1 MNSALPFELPAIS
14 ESDLRYAAS
23 LLRIDEAVLFDS
35 ARLSVAKSAESIDVA
50 ACPGSGKTTLLV
62 AKLAMLI
69 RNWKHSTRGI
79 CVLSHTNV
87 ARSEIEMCLG
97 NTSSGRSLLAYP
109 HYVGTIHG
117 FVNEF
122 LALPWLRSLGYPIK
136 LIDTEQVLKRR
147 WFRLGQMSPN
157 TRYGLEQNLYD
168 HKVLTIKSADC
179 GVGPLRWGKGKKLG
193 IETKTYKDIVKICQL
208 STSRGYFCYDE
219 MFIWANEL
227 LDKAGETTSA
237 LRYRFPVVFID
248 EAQDNS
254 EEQAAI
260 LDRVFQDGHSSVIC
274 QRFGDEN
281 QAIFD
286 SLQTKGAATNAFPNS
301 SKAIE
306 LANSHRFGQGI
317 ANIATPLAAIPLLT
331 GLKGN
336 GPKRV
341 LNSGKT
347 QGPHT
352 IFLINE
358 HCTKKVLDA
367 FGNLLVSVFSQEEL
381 SQGSFFAVG
390 QIHRPPEEEAA
401 HKHPHHLRHY
411 WPDYNPEFGKSEPTP
426 QTLNLYIS
434 LGVSKAGLKGES
446 SFAIERIAEGI
457 LRLASEGKHDLSSR
471 KFRHRQILE
480 LLEHSEVVK
489 EKYETLIVTFAVE
502 REPLTKEV
510 WLNHWRG
517 AVLEIAEAITQSP
530 LNGPAVDSLLAW
542 NEHPTAA
549 NPATTHSSLS
559 KDNIYRYPQD
569 EPSVKIQLGS
579 IHSVKGQTHT
589 ATLVL
594 ETFWK
599 RHNLEKL
606 APWITGD
613 GVGCRAA
620 DSGDQIKR
628 IKLHYVAVTR
638 PTHLLCLAVKRKML
652 EDGRGSLDS
661 KKIQTLKRRGWL
673 IDDLTMQLP
682 LFHP

>member
-1 MNSALPFELPAIS
+1 MNSALPFEPPTIT
-14 ESDLRYAAS
+14 ERDLRYAAS
-23 LLRIDEAVLFDS
+23 LLKIDEASLFDS
-35 ARLSVAKSAESIDVA
+35 NRLRVATSTESIDVA

-62 AKLAMLI
+62 AKLAMLA
-69 RNWKHSTRGI
+69 RNWQHSTRGL

-87 ARSEIEMCLG
+87 ARSEIETCLG
-97 NTSSGRSLLAYP
+97 NASSGKGLLAYP

-136 LIDTEQVLKRR
+136 LIDTEQVLRRR
-147 WFRLGQMSPN
+147 WYRLGQMSPN

-168 HKVLTIKSADC
+168 HRVLTIKSTDC

-193 IETKTYKDIVKICQL
+193 VETKTYKDIVRICQL

-227 LDKAGETTSA
+227 LDKAGEIAAA
-237 LRYRFPVVFID
+237 LRYRFPLVFID

-254 EEQAAI
+254 ETQAAI
-260 LDRVFQDGHSSVIC
+260 LNRVFLDDGSSVRC

-281 QAIFD
+281 QGIFD
-286 SLQTKGAATNAFPNS
+286 SLQTEGAATNPFPNPS
-301 SKAIE
+301 VAIE
-306 LANSHRFGQGI
+306 LPNSHRFGQGI
-317 ANIATPLAAIPLLT
+317 ADIATPLAAVPLT
-331 GLKGN
+331 AGLKGN

-341 LNSGKT
+341 LSSGKT

-358 HCTKKVLDA
+358 HCAKKVLDA
-367 FGNLLVSVFSQEEL
+367 FGNLLVSAFSQEEL
-381 SQGSFFAVG
+381 TQGSFFAVG

-401 HKHPHHLRHY
+401 HKHPHHLCHY
-411 WPDYNPEFGKSEPTP
+411 WPEYNPEFSKSEPTP
-426 QTLNLYIS
+426 RALNQYIS
-434 LGVSKAGLKGES
+434 LGVSRSSLEGES
-446 SFAIERIAEGI
+446 SFAVEKIAEGI
-457 LRLASEGKHDLSSR
+457 LRLACEGKNGLSIR

-480 LLEHSEVVK
+480 LLEQSDAVK
-489 EKYETLIVTFAVE
+489 EKYKNLIITFGIE
-502 REPLTKEV
+502 REQLTKEA
-510 WLNHWRG
+510 WLNIWRS
-517 AVLEIAEAITQSP
+517 AVLEIAETIIQTP
-530 LNGPAVDSLLAW
+530 LNGPAVDALLTW
-542 NEHPTAA
+542 DEHPA
-549 NPATTHSSLS
+549 PASATLTDRSLS
-559 KDNIYRYPQD
+559 KDNIYRYPQN
-569 EPSVKIQLGS
+569 EPLVSIQLGS

-599 RHNLEKL
+599 FHNIERL
-606 APWITGD
+606 APWITGVR
-613 GVGCRAA
+613 VGCRVT

-638 PTHLLCLAVKRKML
+638 PTHLLCLAVKRRML

-661 KKIQTLKRRGWL
+661 TKVRTLKQRGWL
-673 IDDLTMQLP
+673 IDDLTNQLP
-682 LFHP
+682 LFDG

>member
-1 MNSALPFELPAIS
+1 MNSALPFEPPGIAA
-14 ESDLRYAAS
+14 SDLRYAAS
-23 LLRIDEAVLFDS
+23 LLKIDEALLFD
-35 ARLSVAKSAESIDVA
+35 ANRLHVATSVESIDVA

-62 AKLAMLI
+62 AKLAMLA
-69 RNWKHSTRGI
+69 RNWKYSTRGL

-87 ARSEIEMCLG
+87 ARSEIETCLG
-97 NTSSGRSLLAYP
+97 GTSSGRGLLAYP

-168 HKVLTIKSADC
+168 QRVLTIKSADC
-179 GVGPLRWGKGKKLG
+179 GVGLLRWGKGKKLG
-193 IETKTYKDIVKICQL
+193 VETKTYKDIVRICQL

-219 MFIWANEL
+219 MFVWANEL
-227 LDKAGETTSA
+227 LDKAVEISGA
-237 LRYRFPVVFID
+237 LRYRFPLVFID
-248 EAQDNS
+248 EAQDNN

-260 LDRVFQDGHSSVIC
+260 LNRVFVDGNSPVGC

-286 SLQTKGAATNAFPNS
+286 SLQTKGAATNPFPNRAI
-301 SKAIE
+301 AIE
-306 LANSHRFGQGI
+306 LANSHRFGQSI
-317 ANIATPLAAIPLLT
+317 ADIATPFAATPLLA

-341 LNSGKT
+341 LSSGKT

-358 HCTKKVLDA
+358 HCAKKVLDA
-367 FGNLLVSVFSQEEL
+367 FGNLLVSTFSREEL

-401 HKHPHHLRHY
+401 HKHPHHLGHY
-411 WPDYNPEFGKSEPTP
+411 WPEYDPEFSKSEPTP
-426 QTLNLYIS
+426 RTLNQYIL
-434 LGVSKAGLKGES
+434 LGMSRAELERES
-446 SFAIERIAEGI
+446 SHAVEKIADGI
-457 LRLASEGKHDLSSR
+457 FRLASEGKHDLSAR

-480 LLEHSEVVK
+480 LLENSDAVK
-489 EKYETLIVTFAVE
+489 EKYKNLILTFAVE
-502 REPLTKEV
+502 REQLTKEV
-510 WLNHWRG
+510 WLDHWRG
-517 AVLEIAEAITQSP
+517 VVLEIAEAIIQSP
-530 LNGPAVDSLLAW
+530 LNGPAVDELLTWEEHLAPTSLVSTD
-542 NEHPTAA
+542 P
-549 NPATTHSSLS
+549 SLS
-559 KDNIYRYPQD
+559 KDNIYRYPQN
-569 EPSVKIQLGS
+569 EPRVSIRLGS

-599 RHNLEKL
+599 FHNLERL
-606 APWITGD
+606 APWVTGD
-613 GVGCRAA
+613 RVGCRVT
-620 DSGDQIKR
+620 DSGDQVKR

-638 PTHLLCLAVKRKML
+638 PTHLLCLAAKRKML
-652 EDGRGSLDS
+652 EDGRGGLDS

-673 IDDLTMQLP
+673 IDDLTTQLP